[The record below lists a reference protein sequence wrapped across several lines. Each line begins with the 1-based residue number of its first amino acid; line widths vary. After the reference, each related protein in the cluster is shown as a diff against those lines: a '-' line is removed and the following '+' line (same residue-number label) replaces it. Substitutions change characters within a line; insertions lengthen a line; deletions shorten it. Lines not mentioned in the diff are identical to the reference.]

1 MCLYNNTRILYIL
14 CDGLY
19 DSVAHACMTKY
30 TTCFT
35 LYMKIVS
42 VTEHGT
48 AALHDKQETA
58 EEDGTNESTLQTSKI
73 DPTCYCQSSKVGVA
87 STVK

>member
-1 MCLYNNTRILYIL
+1 MHDEIHHVNMLHMR
-14 CDGLY
+14 
-19 DSVAHACMTKY
+19 
-30 TTCFT
+30 
-35 LYMKIVS
+35 IVS

-58 EEDGTNESTLQTSKI
+58 EEDGTNESSFQTSKI